1 MEEKKQIQIRDE
13 ILDSDGDS
21 ANIAAHVG
29 VDSSEDLGDYNDRMS
44 RMGA

>member
-21 ANIAAHVG
+21 ANIAAQVG